1 MADRTGGFSAFWPDY
16 LRAHLDPRTRAL
28 HYVGTSLALL
38 LLLAFFLTRDWRCL
52 VAVPIAGYGFAWLAH
67 LVFEKNRPATF
78 ERPLLSFMGDFY
90 MLYLFLTNR
99 LAPELVRATGAEPGR
114 D

>member
-28 HYVGTSLALL
+28 HYVGTSLSLL

-78 ERPLLSFMGDFY
+78 ERPLFSFVGDFY

-99 LAPELVRATGAEPGR
+99 LAPELVRAAAAEPGR
-114 D
+114 H